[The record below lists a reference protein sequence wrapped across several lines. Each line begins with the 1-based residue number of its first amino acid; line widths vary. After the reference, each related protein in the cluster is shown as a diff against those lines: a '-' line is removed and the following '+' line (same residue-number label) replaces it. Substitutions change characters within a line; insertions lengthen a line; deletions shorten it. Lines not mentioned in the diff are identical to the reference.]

1 MIQTPPPPTP
11 ADIRRIKALT
21 RAVATD
27 VRRHGTPALDQ
38 KGMAWMEDHPQ
49 CLWPLFDTA
58 VAASTADQRDE
69 ALTVACRWLLANQ
82 LELIR
87 YRLERGHDWAR
98 STSRCLPRK
107 ADRAD
112 PNQHDATGR
121 LVRVGQTAQAC
132 QGTDQ
137 PRDRYGALAAFGGF
151 RTASQTRTRFIAAV
165 PLTDQ
170 N

>member
-58 VAASTADQRDE
+58 VAASTADQHDE

-98 STSRCLPRK
+98 SILDAYQEKLIALTQTSTMP
-107 ADRAD
+107 RAD
-112 PNQHDATGR
+112 WFE
-121 LVRVGQTAQAC
+121 LVKLLKLAKVPISPETAM
-132 QGTDQ
+132 
-137 PRDRYGALAAFGGF
+137 ALL
-151 RTASQTRTRFIAAV
+151 
-165 PLTDQ
+165 PL
-170 N
+170 